1 MTKFVDPAFG
11 TGKVQFVSGKKWK
24 IILCNFVNLCSIL
37 ATIMFEYKTFSNTS
51 FKIKK
56 NKLKLTKK
64 DGFV

>member
-24 IILCNFVNLCSIL
+24 IILCKFCQFMFL